1 MSWIREFG
9 GFEWLL
15 LLLFGL
21 LYALFIRRNYVISR
35 RLGSR
40 GRAVWVKLFLR
51 SAYFTLILMAL
62 LGPSFGDV
70 RREVRTVGKD
80 IYIVV
85 DLSRSMDAHD
95 VSPSRIERAKFEIKN
110 LISNLRGDRLGLI
123 VFSYDAF
130 LQCPLTYDQNAL
142 QIFVD
147 ALSTNLVPE
156 GGTDMAPP
164 LKMALEKHTDPEN
177 PLTQQQAKII
187 LLISDGE
194 DFGEA
199 TNKIADEISS
209 AGIRLF
215 ALGIGTEQGGRI
227 PSGRGYKLDREG
239 REVVSRL
246 NSRAL
251 RQLAGRTDGKYFE
264 ITDQTNEVR
273 QLQLAI
279 DEVAGELRDTRTMDA
294 SANQYAL
301 FLIPALLLVGLD
313 LLFTVKIVRL

>member
-15 LLLFGL
+15 VLLFGL
-21 LYALFIRRNYVISR
+21 LYALFVRRNYVISR

-51 SAYFTLILMAL
+51 SAYFTLMLMAL

-70 RREVRTVGKD
+70 QREVRTVGKD

-85 DLSRSMDAHD
+85 DLSRSMDAND

-147 ALSTNLVPE
+147 ALSTDLVPE
-156 GGTDMAPP
+156 GGTDMSPP
-164 LKMALEKHTDPEN
+164 LQMALEKHTDPDN
-177 PLTQQQAKII
+177 PLTKQQAKII

-194 DFGEA
+194 DFGDA
-199 TNKIADEISS
+199 TNKIAGEISD

-215 ALGIGTEQGGRI
+215 ALGIGTERGGRI

-239 REVVSRL
+239 REIVSQL

-264 ITDQTNEVR
+264 ITDQANEVR
-273 QLQLAI
+273 QLQFAI
-279 DEVAGELRDTRTMDA
+279 DNVAGELRDTRFMDA
-294 SANQYAL
+294 SANQYSL
-301 FLIPALLLVGLD
+301 FLIPALILVGLD